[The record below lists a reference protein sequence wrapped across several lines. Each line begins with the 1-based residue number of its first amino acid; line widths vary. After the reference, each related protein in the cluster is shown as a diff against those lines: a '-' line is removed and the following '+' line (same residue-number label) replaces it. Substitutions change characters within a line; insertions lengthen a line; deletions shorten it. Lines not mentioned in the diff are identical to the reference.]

1 MNFSAGSPGRLQAAA
16 LPTQPIFSRNMNR
29 ISFTNWPTAIPRKK
43 SPQNLAIP
51 RSWPGSSK
59 RPLHARQ
66 LQKGVHR
73 RGALPDRPARRAVFL
88 MLAAFGLVLAAAV
101 LAFAALGI
109 CLLAGQS
116 PYGLIPAMPR
126 ASALLFGLTLLPLSV
141 LTAAGCAW
149 YAAFL
154 RQAAHAFGRF
164 QQNML
169 AGASGRAALPALPL
183 RPQFAARGAR
193 ALRKTACAALLLF
206 AVLFVAALAVS
217 MLRAGAFEFWHVW
230 GWFGYMGA

>member
-29 ISFTNWPTAIPRKK
+29 ISFANWPTAIPRKK

-109 CLLAGQS
+109 WLLAWQS

-126 ASALLFGLTLLPLSV
+126 ASALLFGLTLLPLSA

-169 AGASGRAALPALPL
+169 AGASG
-183 RPQFAARGAR
+183 RGAR

>member
-1 MNFSAGSPGRLQAAA
+1 
-16 LPTQPIFSRNMNR
+16 
-29 ISFTNWPTAIPRKK
+29 
-43 SPQNLAIP
+43 
-51 RSWPGSSK
+51 
-59 RPLHARQ
+59 
-66 LQKGVHR
+66 
-73 RGALPDRPARRAVFL
+73 

-169 AGASGRAALPALPL
+169 AGASGR
-183 RPQFAARGAR
+183 GAR

>member
-1 MNFSAGSPGRLQAAA
+1 MLCLIDLLAGL
-16 LPTQPIFSRNMNR
+16 F
-29 ISFTNWPTAIPRKK
+29 
-43 SPQNLAIP
+43 
-51 RSWPGSSK
+51 
-59 RPLHARQ
+59 
-66 LQKGVHR
+66 
-73 RGALPDRPARRAVFL
+73 FL
-88 MLAAFGLVLAAAV
+88 MLAAFRLVLAAAV

-206 AVLFVAALAVS
+206 ALLFVAALAVS